1 MQSKITSLNVD
12 VADRAFSS
20 VVSDLSNQISH
31 SETGLLAISSDV
43 VALQT
48 LVNDS
53 DTGLTATVNAVS
65 GLETRIDNTDSNLSV
80 VSQDLTSLSSGIGN
94 QIATATQGL
103 VTTANLDSAIDA
115 IPDVS
120 AKYFV
125 DLDVNNHFAG
135 FELNNNGV
143 TSDFTLTADKFK
155 VVTSGGTK
163 TPFEVSGDTVKLAN
177 TQVTG
182 NLNVGTDQ
190 SGARMEITDTLLS
203 IFDSSGNVRVKLGN
217 LS

>member
-1 MQSKITSLNVD
+1 MTSKSTKY
-12 VADRAFSS
+12 
-20 VVSDLSNQISH
+20 
-31 SETGLLAISSDV
+31 LA
-43 VALQT
+43 
-48 LVNDS
+48 
-53 DTGLTATVNAVS
+53 
-65 GLETRIDNTDSNLSV
+65 
-80 VSQDLTSLSSGIGN
+80 LTSAIG
-94 QIATATQGL
+94 T
-103 VTTANLDSAIDA
+103 